1 MRVPRDIVNK
11 VAAALATA
19 HPDLYPQPDQHILL
33 DRILWARWLS
43 PAAKFRIG
51 REDDWWGGRWLHS
64 CTRDRRNVGEL
75 KRLWQQGIREYEG
88 KRIMGTADEPYTQRW
103 ERQHVEEVFLDIES
117 LPNLEE
123 LLTLT

>member
-1 MRVPRDIVNK
+1 LPRLEECTIVLGIFSCRPNGNLIWCIPKDIVDK

-43 PAAKFRIG
+43 PAAKFRVG
-51 REDDWWGGRWLHS
+51 REDDWWGGRWIHA
-64 CTRDRRNVGEL
+64 CTRDRRNVSEL

-88 KRIMGTADEPYTQRW
+88 KRIMGTADEP
-103 ERQHVEEVFLDIES
+103 
-117 LPNLEE
+117 
-123 LLTLT
+123 